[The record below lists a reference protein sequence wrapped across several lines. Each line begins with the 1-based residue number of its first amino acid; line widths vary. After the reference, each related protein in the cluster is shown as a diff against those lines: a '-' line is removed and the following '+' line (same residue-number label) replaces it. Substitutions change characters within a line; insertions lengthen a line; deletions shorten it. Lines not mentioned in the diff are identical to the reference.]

1 MRALV
6 LEVSVQA
13 LTDIEAGCLS
23 VMVVEL
29 MTVTTR
35 VGVWISLRS
44 RGRCELVRNRLGG
57 TLVHSSP

>member
-1 MRALV
+1 M
-6 LEVSVQA
+6 QT